1 VSAKSLL
8 YGEVIKNSGKLR
20 IKVGSTEYI
29 SLFSPIPQN
38 LNLQGGCSDGEKYYY
53 QVFMRRDNAS
63 NQEDND
69 VNIVKIDLA
78 TKEIV
83 KISETMKLNHANDIT
98 YNPKTKK
105 LILCHNKPH
114 RDRLSVIS
122 PETLE
127 VEKMVELDVEIFGIS
142 YNERYDSYV
151 VGLSYGKSFCM
162 LDSEFKCIE
171 GKKYS
176 PTPLTDRYVTQGI
189 CSDDEYVYF
198 AFWDGR
204 TADKNPDEFQNTIG
218 VYSWGGEFIGL
229 LDFNVGV
236 IEPENL
242 SFVNGDLYLVCGD
255 KGTMRCFKLS
265 F

>member
-1 VSAKSLL
+1 MSNGVLL
-8 YGEVIKNSGKLR
+8 YGDVLKGTGKIR
-20 IKVGSTEYI
+20 MKVDSTEYI
-29 SLFSPIPQN
+29 SLFSPVSTN
-38 LNLQGGCSDGEKYYY
+38 LNLQGGCADSEGYYY
-53 QVFMRRDNAS
+53 QVFMRRDDAS

-69 VNIVKIDLA
+69 VRIVKIDLA

-98 YNPKTKK
+98 YNTKTKK

-127 VEKMVELDVEIFGIS
+127 VEKTVELEVEIFGIS
-142 YNERYDSYV
+142 YNEKYDAYV

-162 LDSEFKCIE
+162 LDSDFKCID

-198 AFWDGR
+198 SFWDGR
-204 TADKNPDEFQNTIG
+204 TADNNPDEFQNTIA
-218 VYSWGGEFIGL
+218 VYSWNGEFVGL
-229 LDFNVGV
+229 LDFDVGV

-242 SFVNGDLYLVCGD
+242 CFYKGEMYLVCGKD
-255 KGTMRCFKLS
+255 GTMRCFKIS
-265 F
+265 I